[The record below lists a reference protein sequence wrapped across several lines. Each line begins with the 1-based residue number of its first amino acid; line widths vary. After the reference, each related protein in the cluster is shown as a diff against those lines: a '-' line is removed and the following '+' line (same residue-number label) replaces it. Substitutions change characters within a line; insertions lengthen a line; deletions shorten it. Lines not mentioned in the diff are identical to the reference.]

1 MIDINVGNIVTIGLI
16 GILTYAALKFGLKA
30 TGMTPAWL

>member
-16 GILTYAALKFGLKA
+16 SIAAYAATKYALKA
-30 TGMTPAWL
+30 TGMSVSWL